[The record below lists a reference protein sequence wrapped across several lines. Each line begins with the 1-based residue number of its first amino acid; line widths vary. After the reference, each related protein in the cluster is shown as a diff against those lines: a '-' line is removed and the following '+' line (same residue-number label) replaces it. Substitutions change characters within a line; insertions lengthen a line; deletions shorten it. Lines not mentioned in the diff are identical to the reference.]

1 MHDKTHDGMF
11 ITEGKMIHVTW
22 EKDSDYGPTR
32 YYDDNG
38 DEITLNTGKTMVCV
52 LTDDKPFEVDGAV
65 INPSSY

>member
-1 MHDKTHDGMF
+1 
-11 ITEGKMIHVTW
+11 MIHVTW
-22 EKDSDYGPTR
+22 EKDSDYGSTR